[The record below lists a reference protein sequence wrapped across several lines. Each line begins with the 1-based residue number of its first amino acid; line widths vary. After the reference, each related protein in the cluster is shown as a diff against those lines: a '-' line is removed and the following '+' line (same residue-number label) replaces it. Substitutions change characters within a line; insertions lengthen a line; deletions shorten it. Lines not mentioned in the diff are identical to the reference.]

1 MPNIFVSAMEL
12 TPEEHVNVQCVI
24 QRWVD
29 SSISKTINAPKGY
42 TVDQVK
48 KIYET
53 LYEKGAK
60 GGTVY
65 VDGCRDF
72 QVLSLTKSINQFTD
86 LESKDKCYTCGE
98 GELILANGCYTCNH
112 CQSQAKC
119 DI

>member
-1 MPNIFVSAMEL
+1 MEL
-12 TPEEHVNVQCVI
+12 TPEEHVNIQCII

-42 TVDQVK
+42 TIEQVK

-65 VDGCRDF
+65 VDGSRDL
-72 QVLSLTKSINQFTD
+72 QVLSLEKSDNRF
-86 LESKDKCYTCGE
+86 EKEEENDKCSICSE
-98 GELILANGCYTCNH
+98 GDLVLSNGCYT
-112 CQSQAKC
+112 
-119 DI
+119 

>member
-1 MPNIFVSAMEL
+1 MEL
-12 TPEEHVNVQCVI
+12 TPEEHVNIQCII

-42 TVDQVK
+42 AIEQVK
-48 KIYET
+48 KIYEA

-72 QVLSLTKSINQFTD
+72 QVLSLEKNNNQFG
-86 LESKDKCYTCGE
+86 EGWKNKCHTCGK
-98 GELILANGCYTCNH
+98 GKLILSNGCYTCNYCH
-112 CQSQAKC
+112 YQAKC
-119 DI
+119 DV

>member
-1 MPNIFVSAMEL
+1 MEL
-12 TPEEHVNVQCVI
+12 TPEEHVNVQCII

-42 TVDQVK
+42 KVEQVK
-48 KIYET
+48 KIYEA

-72 QVLSLTKSINQFTD
+72 QVLSLEKEDNKFDEPENKEQKCKTCGKGELVLLGGCRTCNNCQIQ
-86 LESKDKCYTCGE
+86 DKC
-98 GELILANGCYTCNH
+98 EL
-112 CQSQAKC
+112 
-119 DI
+119 